1 MPSEYGISKHPCFC
15 FMKQKRQRIAKS
27 LNNIGDLEVNNKI
40 YNENDPIRLDELTKM
55 FGEFKAVN
63 NLKFS
68 IK

>member
-1 MPSEYGISKHPCFC
+1 
-15 FMKQKRQRIAKS
+15 MKQKRQRIAKS